1 MLLYNRFKFQYDN
14 TLRQFLW
21 VLLGNNGAFKF
32 QYDNTLRTTLSIA
45 YWAAS
50 LFKFQYD
57 NTLSYSTLL
66 VFIQFKNLNSNM
78 IIL

>member
-32 QYDNTLRTTLSIA
+32 QYDNTLSHGIIEVKDSNVR
-45 YWAAS
+45 
-50 LFKFQYD
+50 FKFQYD
-57 NTLSYSTLL
+57 NTLSFLNC
-66 VFIQFKNLNSNM
+66 NLPFW
-78 IIL
+78 LK